1 MTFVLFLKKQKQ
13 NSNKNISQLSSDFF
27 KDYYPLKFV
36 KEQVHSVLNK
46 MKKYNSIGLKYVII
60 LNKQCTI

>member
-13 NSNKNISQLSSDFF
+13 NNNKRIFPSYPVTFF

-36 KEQVHSVLNK
+36 KE
-46 MKKYNSIGLKYVII
+46 
-60 LNKQCTI
+60 